1 MISMVSLLI
10 LKLAPQTY
18 CLVGTDFTA
27 EEIDEF
33 EKKFT
38 YIRGKKTQVEYDYLN
53 ENTIKVSYKI
63 NLKNINGN
71 RFKIQNNLKN
81 NLYGD
86 FYVKDSEE
94 KISIEKNLIKGII
107 FNKFKHLLVI
117 NNEIDFIFDLK
128 NKEVVIEKSST

>member
-1 MISMVSLLI
+1 MKVNLHI
-10 LKLAPQTY
+10 
-18 CLVGTDFTA
+18 C
-27 EEIDEF
+27 EE
-33 EKKFT
+33 
-38 YIRGKKTQVEYDYLN
+38 KKTQVEYDYLN
-53 ENTIKVSYKI
+53 ENRIKVSYKI

-71 RFKIQNNLKN
+71 RFKIPNNLKN

-86 FYVKDSEE
+86 FYLKDSEE